1 MVVYMQNNRFTKY
14 VSMWGN
20 AISIADRKPENYAK
34 DLTLRYPIKPML
46 SGDRLKLTFDNFCGT
61 EPVTISSVYVADMA
75 SESNTPEGAFKGT
88 QIVDNS
94 TKAVT
99 FCGKTSVTIHAG
111 EAVVSDEIEYAV
123 TRGKDICVSMYFGDF
138 TLMRSAVLITGPL
151 SKGFYAVGD
160 YAAGK
165 DLPLDYT
172 RNTSWFYFLSNI
184 EVRTE
189 ENARAVVCFG
199 DSITSQAWPDYLTL
213 RVEKNADNK
222 TAIVRRA
229 ASGTRILRQYD
240 NITYDSYG
248 LKGSIRF
255 PREALVSGA
264 DTVIIQQ
271 GINDIIH
278 PVGVEVNPFRPWS
291 DLPTAEEMIEGYRMY
306 IEKAREYGLKVYMG
320 TLLPIYGW
328 RTYEPFRD
336 DLRNALNDWMR
347 TTKEI
352 DGVIDFDKALQDP
365 EKPDYFLPEYDSGDH
380 LHPSKLGYERMA
392 AEIPA
397 EILK

>member
-1 MVVYMQNNRFTKY
+1 MSEKKF

-20 AISIADRKPENYAK
+20 AISIADRRPENYTK
-34 DLTLRYPIKPML
+34 NLTLRYPIHPVFD
-46 SGDRLKLTFDNFCGT
+46 GDKIKITLDNFCGT
-61 EPVTISSVYVADMA
+61 EDVTVTEVFLAQNVTNGSKEIKKETV
-75 SESNTPEGAFKGT
+75 T
-88 QIVDNS
+88 
-94 TKAVT
+94 AVT
-99 FCGKTSVTIHAG
+99 FGGKTSVTLPKG
-111 EAVVSDEIEYAV
+111 EAVVSDEMPFTV
-123 TRGKDICVSMYFGDF
+123 TKGNDISVSMYFGDF
-138 TLMRSAVLITGPL
+138 TEMRSAVLITGPL
-151 SKGFYAVGD
+151 SKGYYAVGN
-160 YAAGK
+160 YAA
-165 DLPLDYT
+165 DEELPLDYT
-172 RNTSWFYFLSNI
+172 RNTNWFYFLSNI
-184 EVRTE
+184 EIHT
-189 ENARAVVCFG
+189 NAANRAIICYG

-213 RVEKNADNK
+213 RTEQNADNK

-264 DTVIIQQ
+264 DTIIIQQ

-291 DLPTAEEMIEGYRMY
+291 DLPTTEEMIEGYRMY

-320 TLLPIYGW
+320 TLLPIFGW

-347 TTKEI
+347 TTKEV
-352 DGVIDFDKALQDP
+352 DGVIDFDLAVRDSWNP
-365 EKPDYFLPEYDSGDH
+365 AAFAEGFDSGDH
-380 LHPSKLGYERMA
+380 LHPSDKAYQKMA
-392 AEIPA
+392 QTVPDS
-397 EILK
+397 IL